1 MSRRSTTTIDVRD
14 MLCAQALAV
23 VGQAAESLQAGEVL
37 DVMYNTEDVRRDLL
51 IWARDRRYDA
61 CPVTRP
67 ASETVLRITLPSKRY
82 LIPED

>member
-1 MSRRSTTTIDVRD
+1 
-14 MLCAQALAV
+14 MLCAQALAI

-51 IWARDRRYDA
+51 IWARDRGYDS
-61 CPVTRP
+61 RP

-82 LIPED
+82 LIPEG